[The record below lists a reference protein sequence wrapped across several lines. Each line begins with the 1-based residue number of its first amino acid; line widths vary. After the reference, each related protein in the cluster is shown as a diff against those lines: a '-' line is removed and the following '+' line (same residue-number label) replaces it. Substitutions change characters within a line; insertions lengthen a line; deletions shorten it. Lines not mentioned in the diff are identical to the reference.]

1 MENLTNNEI
10 EIINDSLL
18 SEMIELNNYNRK
30 YKNHPDLNKFLN
42 KIETLEKIRNK
53 LNPTIKYL

>member
-1 MENLTNNEI
+1 MDNLTKNEI